1 MIDLST
7 LSQLDCE
14 LLNAY
19 QHDFPLVSNPY
30 AVIADEL
37 GASEGEV
44 IESLSRLKAAGAI
57 GRIGAVVT
65 PHRAGW
71 STLAA
76 LKVSTEHFETV
87 ADIVSQFDEVNHNY
101 EREHLY
107 NLWFV
112 VTASSEDA
120 VLKVLSDIEWMTG
133 LQPLNL
139 SLEKAYHIDLGFTL
153 KWH

>member
-1 MIDLST
+1 MLDIAD

-30 AVIADEL
+30 AAIAAEL
-37 GASEGEV
+37 GVEEAAV
-44 IESLSRLKAAGAI
+44 MESLNRLQAAGAI
-57 GRIGAVVT
+57 SRIGAVVA
-65 PHRAGW
+65 PHKAGW

-76 LKVSTEHFETV
+76 LKVPAEDFEKV
-87 ADIVSQFDEVNHNY
+87 AAIVSGFDEVNHNY
-101 EREHLY
+101 EREHMF

-112 VTASSEDA
+112 VTASSVEG
-120 VLKVLSDIEWMTG
+120 VKKVLADIERQTG
-133 LQPLNL
+133 LSVLDLP
-139 SLEKAYHIDLGFTL
+139 LEKAYHIDLGFAL